1 MHLLEPARQLLR
13 LFGSTS
19 AQHDRRP
26 LIHGGAE
33 ERAEYGGDHDRSW
46 LHPSRW
52 HTRRTRAHPFT
63 ACVIECPQTKSADRR
78 FRDSPCPAGTAAGTL
93 PLVTHP
99 TSPSDDAAPA
109 NAAIPHAVSGSAAVS
124 FVLRLGRALHNA
136 GFSAHRLEATLSDVS
151 RKLGLEAQIFSTPT
165 SIMAA
170 FGPPDAQ
177 RTHLI
182 RAEPGSTN
190 LRHLS
195 GLDRIARDVMYGT
208 TGPVDG
214 SARIDA
220 LLSEPPSWGIAA
232 VLSAFV
238 LVSVSVASF
247 LHVGV
252 WDLLGAALLG
262 LMTGQIVTRSRKHS
276 EWLDIVEPL
285 SAFAVAAVA
294 QLFAALI
301 DSGAGYAITVAGLVV
316 LLPGMT
322 FTTGL
327 IELSTR
333 HLASGTA
340 RLSGALVTFLGLGFG
355 VALGTKLGTGVG
367 DWLVSHQF
375 ALHVVNGALP
385 WWVEALGVL
394 IAPLCFTVLLQADAR
409 EAPWIVLSASVAYL
423 TSRFAGRALGEE
435 LGAFLG
441 ALMVSAGSTFIARRR
456 DTTPIVT
463 IVPGLLILVPGSIG
477 LRSVTSFSE
486 QRVVTGVETAFKVA
500 LIGVSLAAGVLAGR
514 AVTGALRRR
523 RKGSHADEVTRT
535 AEWTVSR
542 DWR

>member
-1 MHLLEPARQLLR
+1 MTSPAPITPN
-13 LFGSTS
+13 TS
-19 AQHDRRP
+19 AP
-26 LIHGGAE
+26 APTVGSNEAVGFI
-33 ERAEYGGDHDRSW
+33 
-46 LHPSRW
+46 LH
-52 HTRRTRAHPFT
+52 
-63 ACVIECPQTKSADRR
+63 
-78 FRDSPCPAGTAAGTL
+78 
-93 PLVTHP
+93 
-99 TSPSDDAAPA
+99 
-109 NAAIPHAVSGSAAVS
+109 
-124 FVLRLGRALHNA
+124 LGRALHNA
-136 GFSAHRLEATLSDVS
+136 GFTAHRLEATLSDVS
-151 RKLGLEAQIFSTPT
+151 RKLGLEAQFFSTPT

-190 LRHLS
+190 LSHLS

-208 TGPVDG
+208 LGPVDG
-214 SARIDA
+214 SRRIDD
-220 LLSEPPSWGIAA
+220 LLSKPSRWNPTQ
-232 VLSAFV
+232 VLIAFV
-238 LVSVSVASF
+238 LVSVAVASF
-247 LHVGV
+247 LHVGAT
-252 WDLLGAALLG
+252 DLIGAALLG
-262 LMTGQIVTRSRKHS
+262 LLSGTIISRSRNHS
-276 EWLDIVEPL
+276 EWLDIEEPL
-285 SAFAVAAVA
+285 SAFVVATMA
-294 QLFAALI
+294 QLFAAVT
-301 DSGAGYAITVAGLVV
+301 DSGAGYAMTVAGLVV
-316 LLPGMT
+316 LLPGMA

-355 VALGTKLGTGVG
+355 VALGTKLGTAAG
-367 DWLVSHQF
+367 DWLVLHHV
-375 ALHVVNGALP
+375 ALHFANAQLP
-385 WWVEALGVL
+385 WWVEGLGVL
-394 IAPLCFTVLLQADAR
+394 IAPLCFTVLLQADAK
-409 EAPWIVLSASVAYL
+409 EAPWIVLAAAAAYL

-477 LRSVTSFSE
+477 LGSVTSFS
-486 QRVVTGVETAFKVA
+486 QQKVVTGVETAFRVA

-514 AVTGALRRR
+514 ALTGALRRK
-523 RKGSHADEVTRT
+523 RKGAHADEVTQT

>member
-1 MHLLEPARQLLR
+1 MSTPA
-13 LFGSTS
+13 
-19 AQHDRRP
+19 P
-26 LIHGGAE
+26 LHGTT
-33 ERAEYGGDHDRSW
+33 
-46 LHPSRW
+46 P
-52 HTRRTRAHPFT
+52 T
-63 ACVIECPQTKSADRR
+63 APL
-78 FRDSPCPAGTAAGTL
+78 AA
-93 PLVTHP
+93 
-99 TSPSDDAAPA
+99 S
-109 NAAIPHAVSGSAAVS
+109 SGESVG
-124 FVLRLGRALHNA
+124 FILRLGRALHNA

-151 RKLGLEAQIFSTPT
+151 RKLGLEAQFFSTPT

-190 LRHLS
+190 LSHLA

-208 TGPVDG
+208 LGPVDG
-214 SARIDA
+214 TQRIEA
-220 LLSEPPSWGIAA
+220 LLGEPPKWGQFP
-232 VLSAFV
+232 VLVAFV
-238 LVSVSVASF
+238 MVSVSVATF
-247 LHVGV
+247 LKVALP
-252 WDLLGAALLG
+252 DLLGAALVG
-262 LMTGQIVTRSRKHS
+262 LLCGAIVTRSRKHT
-276 EWLDIVEPL
+276 EWIDIEEPL
-285 SAFAVAAVA
+285 SAFAVATVA
-294 QLFAALI
+294 QLFAALT

-355 VALGTKLGTGVG
+355 VALGTKLGTFTG
-367 DWLVSHQF
+367 DWLVAHDV
-375 ALHVVNGALP
+375 ALQVAHAALP
-385 WWVEALGVL
+385 WWVEGVGVL
-394 IAPLCFTVLLQADAR
+394 VAPLCFTVLLQADGR
-409 EAPWIVLSASVAYL
+409 QAPWIVLAASCAYL
-423 TSRFAGRALGEE
+423 TSRFAGRALGDE

-441 ALMVSAGSTFIARRR
+441 ALIVSAGSTFIARRR

-477 LRSVTSFSE
+477 LGSVTSFS
-486 QRVVTGVETAFKVA
+486 QQKVITGVGTAFTVA

-514 AVTGALRRR
+514 AVTGALRRSR
-523 RKGSHADEVTRT
+523 RGSHAGEITRT

>member
-1 MHLLEPARQLLR
+1 MTTPAPISTPPTVAAQPTVGTDAVGFILR
-13 LFGSTS
+13 L
-19 AQHDRRP
+19 A
-26 LIHGGAE
+26 
-33 ERAEYGGDHDRSW
+33 
-46 LHPSRW
+46 
-52 HTRRTRAHPFT
+52 
-63 ACVIECPQTKSADRR
+63 
-78 FRDSPCPAGTAAGTL
+78 
-93 PLVTHP
+93 
-99 TSPSDDAAPA
+99 
-109 NAAIPHAVSGSAAVS
+109 
-124 FVLRLGRALHNA
+124 RALHNA
-136 GFSAHRLEATLSDVS
+136 GFTAHRLEATLSDIS
-151 RKLGLEAQIFSTPT
+151 TKLGLEAQFFSTPT

-190 LRHLS
+190 LSHLA

-208 TGPVDG
+208 LGPVDG
-214 SARIDA
+214 TRRIES
-220 LLSEPPSWGIAA
+220 LLAAPPRWGPRP
-232 VLSAFV
+232 VLAAFV
-238 LVSVSVASF
+238 LVSVAVASF

-252 WDLLGAALLG
+252 ADLFGAAVLG
-262 LMTGQIVTRSRKHS
+262 LMCGVIVMRSGRRT
-276 EWLDIVEPL
+276 EWIDIEEPL
-285 SAFAVAAVA
+285 SAFAVATFA
-294 QLFAALI
+294 QLFAALT
-301 DSGAGYAITVAGLVV
+301 DSGAGYAMTVAGLVV

-355 VALGTKLGTGVG
+355 VALGAKLGTAVG
-367 DWLVSHQF
+367 DWLV
-375 ALHVVNGALP
+375 LHHVAIQVANSALP
-385 WWVEALGVL
+385 WWVEGLGVL
-394 IAPLCFTVLLQADAR
+394 IAPLCFTVLLQADGKQ
-409 EAPWIVLSASVAYL
+409 APWIVLAASAAYL
-423 TSRFAGRALGEE
+423 TSRFAGRAMGEE

-441 ALMVSAGSTFIARRR
+441 ALVVSAGSTFIARRR

-477 LRSVTSFSE
+477 LRSVTSFS
-486 QRVVTGVETAFKVA
+486 QQKAVAGVETAFKVA

-514 AVTGALRRR
+514 ALTGALRR
-523 RKGSHADEVTRT
+523 KGKGVPSEQMTRT

>member
-1 MHLLEPARQLLR
+1 MTTPAPIPTATP
-13 LFGSTS
+13 TS
-19 AQHDRRP
+19 A
-26 LIHGGAE
+26 
-33 ERAEYGGDHDRSW
+33 
-46 LHPSRW
+46 
-52 HTRRTRAHPFT
+52 
-63 ACVIECPQTKSADRR
+63 
-78 FRDSPCPAGTAAGTL
+78 
-93 PLVTHP
+93 P
-99 TSPSDDAAPA
+99 T
-109 NAAIPHAVSGSAAVS
+109 VSGPDAVG
-124 FVLRLGRALHNA
+124 FILRLGRALHNA
-136 GFSAHRLEATLSDVS
+136 GFTAHRLEATLSDVS
-151 RKLGLEAQIFSTPT
+151 RKLGLEAQFFSTPT

-190 LRHLS
+190 LSHLA

-208 TGPVDG
+208 LGPVEG
-214 SARIDA
+214 TRRIDA
-220 LLSEPPSWGIAA
+220 LLSAPPRWGPRPLLA
-232 VLSAFV
+232 AFV
-238 LVSVSVASF
+238 LVSVAVASF

-252 WDLLGAALLG
+252 ADLFGAAILG
-262 LMTGQIVTRSRKHS
+262 LMCGTIVLRSGTRA
-276 EWLDIVEPL
+276 EWIDIEEPL
-285 SAFAVAAVA
+285 SAFLVATVA
-294 QLFAALI
+294 QLFAAVT
-301 DSGAGYAITVAGLVV
+301 DSGAGYAMTVAGLVV
-316 LLPGMT
+316 LLPGMA

-355 VALGTKLGTGVG
+355 VALGTKLGAAVG
-367 DWLVSHQF
+367 DWLVLQHIV
-375 ALHVVNGALP
+375 LHVANSALP
-385 WWVEALGVL
+385 WWVEGLGVL
-394 IAPLCFTVLLQADAR
+394 IAPLCFTVLLQADGKQ
-409 EAPWIVLSASVAYL
+409 APWIVLAAAAAYL
-423 TSRFAGRALGEE
+423 TSRFAGRAMGEE

-477 LRSVTSFSE
+477 LRSVTSFS
-486 QRVVTGVETAFKVA
+486 QQKVVTGVETAFKVA

-514 AVTGALRRR
+514 ALTGALRRK
-523 RKGSHADEVTRT
+523 RKGGSGEMTRT

>member
-1 MHLLEPARQLLR
+1 MNTPPPAPPPAPSAPPF
-13 LFGSTS
+13 FG
-19 AQHDRRP
+19 
-26 LIHGGAE
+26 
-33 ERAEYGGDHDRSW
+33 
-46 LHPSRW
+46 
-52 HTRRTRAHPFT
+52 
-63 ACVIECPQTKSADRR
+63 
-78 FRDSPCPAGTAAGTL
+78 
-93 PLVTHP
+93 
-99 TSPSDDAAPA
+99 APE
-109 NAAIPHAVSGSAAVS
+109 AVG
-124 FVLRLGRALHNA
+124 FILRLGRALHNA

-151 RKLGLEAQIFSTPT
+151 RKLGLEAQFFSTPT

-208 TGPVDG
+208 LGPVEG
-214 SARIDA
+214 SARIER
-220 LLSEPPSWGIAA
+220 LLSEPATWGTGA

-238 LVSVSVASF
+238 LVSVAVASF
-247 LHVGV
+247 LHVGT
-252 WDLLGAALLG
+252 WDLLGAAFVGLLCG
-262 LMTGQIVTRSRKHS
+262 LIVTRSRQHS
-276 EWLDIVEPL
+276 EWLGIEEPM
-285 SAFAVAAVA
+285 SAFVIATVA
-294 QLFAALI
+294 QLFAALT
-301 DSGAGYAITVAGLVV
+301 DSGAGYAMTVAGLVV

-367 DWLVSHQF
+367 EWLVSHQI
-375 ALHVVNGALP
+375 ALHLVSAPLP
-385 WWVEALGVL
+385 WWIEALGVL
-394 IAPLCFTVLLQADAR
+394 IAPLCFTVLLQADGK
-409 EAPWIVLSASVAYL
+409 EAPWIVLAASTAYL

-477 LRSVTSFSE
+477 LGSVTSFS
-486 QRVVTGVETAFKVA
+486 QQKVVTGVETAFKVA

-514 AVTGALRRR
+514 AVTGALS
-523 RKGSHADEVTRT
+523 RKRTGARADEVTRT

>member
-1 MHLLEPARQLLR
+1 MTTPDPIPTPA
-13 LFGSTS
+13 
-19 AQHDRRP
+19 
-26 LIHGGAE
+26 
-33 ERAEYGGDHDRSW
+33 
-46 LHPSRW
+46 
-52 HTRRTRAHPFT
+52 
-63 ACVIECPQTKSADRR
+63 
-78 FRDSPCPAGTAAGTL
+78 
-93 PLVTHP
+93 
-99 TSPSDDAAPA
+99 
-109 NAAIPHAVSGSAAVS
+109 SAAS
-124 FVLRLGRALHNA
+124 QPPPGTDAIGFILRLGRALHNA
-136 GFSAHRLEATLSDVS
+136 GFTAHRLEATLSDIS
-151 RKLGLEAQIFSTPT
+151 TKLGIEAQFFSTPT

-182 RAEPGSTN
+182 RAQPGSTN
-190 LRHLS
+190 LSHLA

-208 TGPVDG
+208 LGPVDG
-214 SARIDA
+214 TRRIES
-220 LLSEPPSWGIAA
+220 LLAAPPRWGPRP
-232 VLSAFV
+232 VLAAFV
-238 LVSVSVASF
+238 LVSVAVASF

-252 WDLLGAALLG
+252 ADLFCAAVLG
-262 LMTGQIVTRSRKHS
+262 LMCGTIVMRSGTHT
-276 EWLDIVEPL
+276 EWIDIEEPL
-285 SAFAVAAVA
+285 CAFAVATVA

-301 DSGAGYAITVAGLVV
+301 DSGAGYAMTVAGLVV

-355 VALGTKLGTGVG
+355 VALGTKLGTAFG
-367 DWLVSHQF
+367 DWLV
-375 ALHVVNGALP
+375 LHHIAFQVANSPLP
-385 WWVEALGVL
+385 WWVEGCGVL
-394 IAPLCFTVLLQADAR
+394 IAPLCFTVLLQADGKQ
-409 EAPWIVLSASVAYL
+409 APWIVLAASAAYL
-423 TSRFAGRALGEE
+423 TSRFAGRAMGEE

-441 ALMVSAGSTFIARRR
+441 ALVVSAGSTFIARRR

-477 LRSVTSFSE
+477 LRSVTSFS
-486 QRVVTGVETAFKVA
+486 QQKVVTGVETAFKVA

-514 AVTGALRRR
+514 ALTGALRRKR
-523 RKGSHADEVTRT
+523 RGITPEEMTRT

>member
-1 MHLLEPARQLLR
+1 MTTPSPLSVPPSPVPAPI
-13 LFGSTS
+13 TT
-19 AQHDRRP
+19 
-26 LIHGGAE
+26 AE
-33 ERAEYGGDHDRSW
+33 
-46 LHPSRW
+46 
-52 HTRRTRAHPFT
+52 
-63 ACVIECPQTKSADRR
+63 
-78 FRDSPCPAGTAAGTL
+78 
-93 PLVTHP
+93 
-99 TSPSDDAAPA
+99 
-109 NAAIPHAVSGSAAVS
+109 AVS
-124 FVLRLGRALHNA
+124 FILRLGRALHNA

-190 LRHLS
+190 LRHIS

-208 TGPVDG
+208 LGPAEG
-214 SARIDA
+214 SVRIDA
-220 LLSEPPSWGIAA
+220 LLNASSPWQPGV
-232 VLSAFV
+232 VLAAFV
-238 LVSVSVASF
+238 MVSVAVASF
-247 LHVGV
+247 LHVGAL
-252 WDLLGAALLG
+252 DLIGAAVLG
-262 LMTGQIVTRSRKHS
+262 LLTGLIVTRSRKHS
-276 EWLDIVEPL
+276 EWLDIEEPL
-285 SAFAVAAVA
+285 SAFAVASIA
-294 QLFAALI
+294 QLLAALI
-301 DSGAGYAITVAGLVV
+301 DSGAGYAMTVAGLVV
-316 LLPGMT
+316 LLPGMM

-355 VALGTKLGTGVG
+355 VALGTKLGTAVG
-367 DWLVSHQF
+367 DWLVAHHV
-375 ALHVVNGALP
+375 ALHVPNGALP

-394 IAPLCFTVLLQADAR
+394 IAPLCFTVLLQA
-409 EAPWIVLSASVAYL
+409 EPKQAPWIVLSATAAYL
-423 TSRFAGRALGEE
+423 TSRFAGRALGDE

-441 ALMVSAGSTFIARRR
+441 ALVVSAGSTFIARRR

-477 LRSVTSFSE
+477 LSSVTSFSQ

-514 AVTGALRRR
+514 AVTGALRRKR
-523 RKGSHADEVTRT
+523 RGAHADEVTRT

>member
-1 MHLLEPARQLLR
+1 MSSPASSSDSNRAPVPRPSAQEAVGFILR
-13 LFGSTS
+13 L
-19 AQHDRRP
+19 A
-26 LIHGGAE
+26 
-33 ERAEYGGDHDRSW
+33 
-46 LHPSRW
+46 
-52 HTRRTRAHPFT
+52 
-63 ACVIECPQTKSADRR
+63 K
-78 FRDSPCPAGTAAGTL
+78 
-93 PLVTHP
+93 
-99 TSPSDDAAPA
+99 
-109 NAAIPHAVSGSAAVS
+109 
-124 FVLRLGRALHNA
+124 ALHNA

-151 RKLGLEAQIFSTPT
+151 TKLGLEAQFFSTPT

-170 FGPPDAQ
+170 FGPPDLQ

-190 LRHLS
+190 LSHLS

-208 TGPVDG
+208 LGPVEG
-214 SARIDA
+214 SARIEQ
-220 LLSEPPSWGIAA
+220 LLSRPSSWNQVQLLI
-232 VLSAFV
+232 AFV

-247 LHVGV
+247 LKVRS
-252 WDLLGAALLG
+252 WDLAGAAMLG
-262 LMTGQIVTRSRKHS
+262 LLCGLIVTRNRKHS
-276 EWLDIVEPL
+276 EFLDIEEPF
-285 SAFAVAAVA
+285 SAFAIAAVA
-294 QLFAALI
+294 QLFAAVT
-301 DSGAGYAITVAGLVV
+301 DSGAGYAMTVAGLVV

-333 HLASGTA
+333 HLSSGTA

-355 VALGTKLGTGVG
+355 VALGTKLGSGVG
-367 DWLVSHQF
+367 DWLVAHDIVV
-375 ALHVVNGALP
+375 HVANSALP
-385 WWVEALGVL
+385 WWVEGVGV
-394 IAPLCFTVLLQADAR
+394 IVAPLCFTVLLQADGK
-409 EAPWIVLSASVAYL
+409 EAPWIVLAGAAAYL

-477 LRSVTSFSE
+477 LRSVTSFS
-486 QRVVTGVETAFKVA
+486 QQKVVTGVETAFKVA

-514 AVTGALRRR
+514 ALTGALRRKR
-523 RKGSHADEVTRT
+523 RGAHAEEVTRT
-535 AEWTVSR
+535 SEWTVSR

>member
-1 MHLLEPARQLLR
+1 MTTPA
-13 LFGSTS
+13 
-19 AQHDRRP
+19 P
-26 LIHGGAE
+26 I
-33 ERAEYGGDHDRSW
+33 
-46 LHPSRW
+46 P
-52 HTRRTRAHPFT
+52 T
-63 ACVIECPQTKSADRR
+63 AT
-78 FRDSPCPAGTAAGTL
+78 
-93 PLVTHP
+93 P
-99 TSPSDDAAPA
+99 TPTPT
-109 NAAIPHAVSGSAAVS
+109 VSGPDAVG
-124 FVLRLGRALHNA
+124 FILRLGRALHNA
-136 GFSAHRLEATLSDVS
+136 GFTAHRLEATLSDVS
-151 RKLGLEAQIFSTPT
+151 RKLGLEAQFFSTPT

-190 LRHLS
+190 LSHLA

-208 TGPVDG
+208 LGPVEG
-214 SARIDA
+214 TRRIESLLSAPPPWGPRA
-220 LLSEPPSWGIAA
+220 LLA
-232 VLSAFV
+232 AFV
-238 LVSVSVASF
+238 LVSVAVASF

-252 WDLLGAALLG
+252 VDLFGAAILG
-262 LMTGQIVTRSRKHS
+262 LMCGTIVMRSGTQS
-276 EWLDIVEPL
+276 EWIDIEEPL
-285 SAFAVAAVA
+285 SAFLVATVA
-294 QLFAALI
+294 QLFAAVT
-301 DSGAGYAITVAGLVV
+301 DSGAGYAMTVAGLVV
-316 LLPGMT
+316 LLPGMA

-355 VALGTKLGTGVG
+355 VALGTKLGTAVG
-367 DWLVSHQF
+367 DWLVLHHI
-375 ALHVVNGALP
+375 ALHVANSALP
-385 WWVEALGVL
+385 WWVEGLGVL
-394 IAPLCFTVLLQADAR
+394 VAPLCFTVLLQADGKQ
-409 EAPWIVLSASVAYL
+409 APWIVLAAGAAYL
-423 TSRFAGRALGEE
+423 TSRFAGRAMGEE

-477 LRSVTSFSE
+477 LRSVTSFS
-486 QRVVTGVETAFKVA
+486 QQKVVTGVETAFKVA

-514 AVTGALRRR
+514 ALTGALRRKR
-523 RKGSHADEVTRT
+523 TGVSADDMTRT